1 MQTAYPGAG
10 ISQAKAATIAGSLYV
25 ITMATSMIAE
35 MACISPLIVRGDVAA
50 TAANIIAHQ
59 TQFRIGIATMLF
71 TTLAVVPLFWGLYVI
86 LKPVNRDL
94 ALLAVFWRLTETALI
109 STALINHLVAL
120 KYLAGNDYLKV
131 FADNQLY
138 ALMNVSMSTYGS
150 ALFTGFVPL
159 GFGSA
164 IFAWLFYKSAYVP
177 RFIGALGIFASLLLG
192 LSCFL
197 LIIFPK
203 ISPIVYPYSM
213 VPMFFYEVGLG
224 LWLWI
229 KGVKTGTDAEAV

>member
-1 MQTAYPGAG
+1 MQIASSNTG
-10 ISQAKAATIAGSLYV
+10 ITQSRAATIAGSLYV

-35 MACISPLIVRGDVAA
+35 MACVAPLIVRGDVAA

-109 STALINHLVAL
+109 STALLNQLVAL
-120 KYLAGNDYLKV
+120 KYLAGTEYLKV
-131 FADNQLY
+131 FQDNQLY

-150 ALFTGFVPL
+150 GLFTGFVPL
-159 GFGSA
+159 GLGSTV
-164 IFAWLFYKSAYVP
+164 FAYLFYKSRYVP
-177 RFIGALGIFASLLLG
+177 RLIGAWGIFASLLIG
-192 LSCFL
+192 LACFL

-203 ISPIVYPYSM
+203 ISPYVYPYSM

-229 KGVKTGTDAEAV
+229 KGVKTSPGFAA